1 LNVSTLQQ
9 RILKIE
15 HEIDTSLAE
24 KKKTQEREKELESEE
39 LDKAGIKGE
48 RKKNRGQRTR
58 VKRPRIL
65 LGEAKDMPG
74 LLHDCLG

>member
-24 KKKTQEREKELESEE
+24 KKRPKK
-39 LDKAGIKGE
+39 E
-48 RKKNRGQRTR
+48 RKSSRAKSSTR
-58 VKRPRIL
+58 L
-65 LGEAKDMPG
+65 E
-74 LLHDCLG
+74 